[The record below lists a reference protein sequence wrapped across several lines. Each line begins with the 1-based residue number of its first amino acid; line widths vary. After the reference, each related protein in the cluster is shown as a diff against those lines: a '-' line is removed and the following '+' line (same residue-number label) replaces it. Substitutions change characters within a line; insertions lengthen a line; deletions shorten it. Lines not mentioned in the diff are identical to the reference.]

1 LILIVSYTSYDI
13 MLLVL
18 FINVKADR
26 DKPGDEPV
34 EEVDQQN
41 NATTADSHLPQ
52 RD

>member
-1 LILIVSYTSYDI
+1 

-34 EEVDQQN
+34 EESINKIMLQLQTHIYYREIN
-41 NATTADSHLPQ
+41 NSEA
-52 RD
+52 